1 MNTVQIIEDLQI
13 AVEVFNASSMEVFC
27 SGALAGALK
36 RKGYK
41 VEKVDNGYV
50 VYAPC

>member
-1 MNTVQIIEDLQI
+1 MNTVQIIKDLQI
-13 AVEVFNASSMEVFC
+13 AITVFNASSMEVFC
-27 SGALAGALK
+27 SGVVAGALK

-41 VEKVDNGYV
+41 VEKNDNGYV